1 MLENLPFWSH
11 LTDDQQQQLVRF
23 ADLRRYRK
31 GQQLYSSS
39 EECLGMI
46 MVESGSIRTYI
57 VSPEGREITLFKLSE
72 GESCVLSV
80 ACVLSEIQFETQ
92 IMAAADA
99 RLRIVPAGVF
109 DRLFRENVYVR
120 EFAYETATRRF
131 SAVMHVMQQML
142 FDGMDQRLAGFLL
155 EKYEAEG
162 SPEIVMTQEEIAG
175 EINSAREVV
184 ARSVRQFVKDGL
196 VSTGRGRI
204 RRLDPPGRRE
214 RGNTTSS
221 RK

>member
-57 VSPEGREITLFKLSE
+57 VSQEGREITLFKLGE

-120 EFAYETATRRF
+120 VSTESEGAEIYKSFNYEIFERRP
-131 SAVMHVMQQML
+131 SVVIAM
-142 FDGMDQRLAGFLL
+142 DGN
-155 EKYEAEG
+155 
-162 SPEIVMTQEEIAG
+162 SAG
-175 EINSAREVV
+175 ENLIQEARNGKGKSEI
-184 ARSVRQFVKDGL
+184 FVWEKAQALRRKAESLEGYVHL
-196 VSTGRGRI
+196 FGGNAPLAEQI
-204 RRLDPPGRRE
+204 RKLQGDRE
-214 RGNTTSS
+214 
-221 RK
+221 

>member
-1 MLENLPFWSH
+1 MLENLPFWPH
-11 LTDDQQQQLVRF
+11 LTGDQQQYLVRSAGF
-23 ADLRRYRK
+23 REYRK
-31 GQQLYSSS
+31 GQQLYGSSD
-39 EECLGMI
+39 ECLGMI
-46 MVESGSIRTYI
+46 VVESGVIRTYI

-131 SAVMHVMQQML
+131 TEVMHVMQQML
-142 FDGMDQRLAGFLL
+142 FSGLDQRLAGFLL
-155 EKYEAEG
+155 EKYEESGA
-162 SPEIVMTQEEIAG
+162 PEIVMTQEEIAG

-184 ARSVRQFVKDGL
+184 ARSVRQFTRDGL

-204 RRLDPPGRRE
+204 RILDP
-214 RGNTTSS
+214 
-221 RK
+221 RKLMELAENQTR